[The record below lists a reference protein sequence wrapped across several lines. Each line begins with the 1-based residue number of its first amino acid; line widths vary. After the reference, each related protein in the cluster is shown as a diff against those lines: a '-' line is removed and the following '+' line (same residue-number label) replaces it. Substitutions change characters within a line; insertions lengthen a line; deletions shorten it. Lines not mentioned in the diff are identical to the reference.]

1 MFTRFQLL
9 SSPERT
15 QAITQKALLG
25 KDVKVTVWSSD
36 KRISSNGSVFPL
48 PKDAKD
54 PKEMLPY
61 FPSALMAHCYLVNL
75 EYKESAAFIRKEF
88 YDIMAK
94 HGKSPMYACSTKYSP
109 GTLYPIFAESNSKVL
124 QSIAELH
131 SNGSDIVKHKESLA
145 FLLHTKA
152 KSPGIGEVRSIF
164 APYETGT
171 IDWSS
176 IPVKRTTSPEDSA
189 DSAQARSAQAGSQAG
204 SQQGSQGL
212 SASNLDLNASK
223 PPVPRMTIDSINEED
238 IAPLVKAYKDGKNLS
253 RLEKIVL
260 LSNWRK
266 FCKEPL
272 QPYTTT
278 EELYS
283 ILKENKI
290 KSYLIFLCPYE
301 ELTALHIV
309 FTGEF
314 NDDVKEIT
322 PRLNDLYAYKKGLRD
337 EI

>member
-1 MFTRFQLL
+1 
-9 SSPERT
+9 
-15 QAITQKALLG
+15 
-25 KDVKVTVWSSD
+25 
-36 KRISSNGSVFPL
+36 
-48 PKDAKD
+48 
-54 PKEMLPY
+54 
-61 FPSALMAHCYLVNL
+61 
-75 EYKESAAFIRKEF
+75 
-88 YDIMAK
+88 
-94 HGKSPMYACSTKYSP
+94 
-109 GTLYPIFAESNSKVL
+109 
-124 QSIAELH
+124 
-131 SNGSDIVKHKESLA
+131 
-145 FLLHTKA
+145 
-152 KSPGIGEVRSIF
+152 
-164 APYETGT
+164 
-171 IDWSS
+171 
-176 IPVKRTTSPEDSA
+176 
-189 DSAQARSAQAGSQAG
+189 
-204 SQQGSQGL
+204 
-212 SASNLDLNASK
+212 
-223 PPVPRMTIDSINEED
+223 MTIDSINEED

-266 FCKEPL
+266 YCKEPP

-290 KSYLIFLCPYE
+290 KSYLIFLCPHE